1 MGAAVGPVLP
11 PYPLPPP
18 LPPPATHYH
27 PCRPPAPTSSRRA
40 VAASATGKR
49 PAVRRRRSSQGA
61 AAADVQPVAQ
71 QPGAEAAAA
80 VAEPEAPHQ
89 QGQHLADGPAV
100 QRPKAPS
107 AAQPAAALVT
117 TTTLQPQTSLAAAVA
132 ALRAAV
138 LALPTSAGAY
148 PSGLARLEVPLPQG
162 TRALWWLRGQ
172 LPAATD
178 SAALLHP
185 RIYFSPRRTTAADT
199 DGSAAAGAAAA
210 GAGSVAGAGAAWLW
224 RGSPGEPLGEEV
236 MRDMQRFLGASG
248 PGALRVRAF
257 GGARFNTAQQPGEE
271 WAEFG
276 SYCFLIP
283 R

>member
-1 MGAAVGPVLP
+1 MGPVPP
-11 PYPLPPP
+11 PYPLPP
-18 LPPPATHYH
+18 LPPPPAAHYH
-27 PCRPPAPTSSRRA
+27 PCRPPAPVSSRRG
-40 VAASATGKR
+40 VAASATSKR
-49 PAVRRRRSSQGA
+49 PTARRRRSSQGA
-61 AAADVQPVAQ
+61 AAADVQAVAP
-71 QPGAEAAAA
+71 QPGTPAGAA
-80 VAEPEAPHQ
+80 VAEPEGAHQ
-89 QGQHLADGPAV
+89 QGEQLTDSPTV
-100 QRPKAPS
+100 QQPEVPS
-107 AAQPAAALVT
+107 HAQPAAALVT
-117 TTTLQPQTSLAAAVA
+117 TTTLPSQTSLAAAVA

-138 LALPTSAGAY
+138 LDLPSSVGAY

-172 LPAATD
+172 LPAAAD
-178 SAALLHP
+178 SAGLLHP

-199 DGSAAAGAAAA
+199 EGSAAAGAAAA

-236 MRDMQRFLGASG
+236 VRDMQRFLGASG
-248 PGALRVRAF
+248 PGAQRVRAF
-257 GGARFNTAQQPGEE
+257 GGARFNTAQQPDEE